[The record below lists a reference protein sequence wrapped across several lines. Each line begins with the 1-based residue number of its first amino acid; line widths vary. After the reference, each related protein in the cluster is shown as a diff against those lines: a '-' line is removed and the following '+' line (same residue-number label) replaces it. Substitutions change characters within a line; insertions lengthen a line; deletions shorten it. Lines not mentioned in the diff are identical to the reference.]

1 MNYTIQSDQER
12 PTFLTR
18 GYLLFQMFLSK
29 LLYDRKTF
37 ILVLVTI
44 FPLLRILT
52 IDHADALTFIELI
65 ESGSIFSFI
74 IMPLISLVLGI
85 SAVGDEKEN
94 KTISQLLAKPIYRE
108 EIVLAKWV
116 SAAVVGLVIVFID
129 SLIIYLGLCLQI
141 NDFSILLSNLE
152 VLFAAW
158 AFLALWFLVYVS
170 IFLLLGIWIDSNA
183 LGMGLLIAYFEAFFS
198 QFLLGGVSN
207 SPFSISNHINFVA
220 SELILGDYY
229 SFTIPNYD
237 PLVSLLICLG
247 IIFGSILLSLVVIR
261 RKDFP

>member
-1 MNYTIQSDQER
+1 MTYSIQNDQER
-12 PTFLTR
+12 PTFFTR
-18 GYLLFQMFLSK
+18 GYLLFQIFLSK
-29 LLYDRKTF
+29 LLNDKKTY
-37 ILVLVTI
+37 ILILVTI

-52 IDHADALTFIELI
+52 IDYADALTFIDLI
-65 ESGSIFSFI
+65 ESGSIFGFI

-116 SAAVVGLVIVFID
+116 SAAVVGLVVVIID
-129 SLIIYLGLCLQI
+129 SLIIYLGLCIQI
-141 NDFSILLSNLE
+141 NDFSILLNNLE

-170 IFLLLGIWIDSNA
+170 IFLLLGIWIDNNA

-198 QFLLGGVSN
+198 QFLLGGASN
-207 SPFSISNHINFVA
+207 SPFSISNHINYVA
-220 SELILGDYY
+220 SELLLGDYY
-229 SFTIPNYD
+229 SFNIPNYD
-237 PLVSLLICLG
+237 PIVSFLICLG
-247 IIFGSILLSLVVIR
+247 IIVGSLLLSLIMMR